1 MIYILFYNKKI
12 YIFTKMESIPYDKRS
27 GKIWFNGKTVEW
39 ADANIH
45 ILNHGLHYASCV
57 FEGERVYEGE
67 IFKLEE
73 HTQRLFHSAKRMG
86 IEVPYSEDEINK
98 ACKAIVNIQK
108 VQNGYVRPLIWRGSE
123 MMAISAQKN
132 KIHVAIATWEWGSYF
147 DPKLKLNGIK
157 LDISSWR
164 RPAPNTIPW
173 DTKAS
178 GLYMICTL
186 SKHEA
191 EAKGFTDSLMLDHEG
206 NIAEATG
213 ANIFFK
219 DKKGEIH
226 TPVPDSFLDG
236 ITRREVIKI
245 AKSKNI
251 KVIERKIKPEEM
263 KDFVGCFLT
272 GTAAEVTP
280 VSQISEYKFEV
291 CDVIKDLNET
301 YQNLVRKKSAA

>member
-1 MIYILFYNKKI
+1 
-12 YIFTKMESIPYDKRS
+12 METVPYDKRS

-57 FEGERVYEGE
+57 FEGERVYDGE

-73 HTQRLFHSAKRMG
+73 HTERLFHSADRMG
-86 IEVPYSEDEINK
+86 INVPYSQAQINE
-98 ACKAIVNIQK
+98 ACKKIINIQK

-147 DPKLKLNGIK
+147 DPKLKLKGIK
-157 LDISSWR
+157 LNISNWR

-173 DTKAS
+173 DTKAA

-191 EAKGFTDSLMLDHEG
+191 EAKGFADSLMLDHQG

-219 DKKGEIH
+219 DSNGDLH
-226 TPVPDSFLDG
+226 TPIPDSFLDG

-245 AKSKNI
+245 AKSKGI

-263 KDFVGCFLT
+263 KNFVGCFLT
-272 GTAAEVTP
+272 GTAAEITP
-280 VSQISEYKFEV
+280 VSQISEFNFKV
-291 CDVIKDLNET
+291 CDLITNLNKS

>member
-1 MIYILFYNKKI
+1 
-12 YIFTKMESIPYDKRS
+12 MESIPYDKRS
-27 GKIWFNGKTVEW
+27 GKIWFNGTAVEW
-39 ADANIH
+39 KDANIH

-57 FEGERVYEGE
+57 FEGERVYDGE

-73 HTQRLFHSAKRMG
+73 HTERLFYSAKRMG
-86 IEVPYSEDEINK
+86 IEVPYSREEINE
-98 ACKAIVNIQK
+98 ACKSIVKIQK
-108 VQNGYVRPLIWRGSE
+108 VKNGYVRPLIWRGSE

-147 DPKLKLNGIK
+147 DPKLKSKGIRLN
-157 LDISSWR
+157 ISSWR
-164 RPAPNTIPW
+164 RPNPNSIPW
-173 DTKAS
+173 DTKAA

-191 EAKGFTDSLMLDHEG
+191 ESNGYTDSLMLDHEG

-219 DKKGEIH
+219 NETGELH
-226 TPVPDSFLDG
+226 TPIPDSFLDG

-245 AKSKNI
+245 AKSKGI
-251 KVIERKIKPEEM
+251 KVIERKIKPGEM
-263 KDFVGCFLT
+263 KNFVGCFLT

-280 VSQISEYKFEV
+280 VSEINEYKFKI
-291 CDVIKDLNET
+291 CKTITDLNES
-301 YQNLVRKKSAA
+301 YQILVRKKSAA

>member
-1 MIYILFYNKKI
+1 
-12 YIFTKMESIPYDKRS
+12 METIPYDKRS

-39 ADANIH
+39 KDANIH

-57 FEGERVYEGE
+57 FEGERVYDGE

-73 HTQRLFHSAKRMG
+73 HTERLFYSAKRMG
-86 IEVPYSEDEINK
+86 IEVPYSREEINE
-98 ACKAIVNIQK
+98 ACKSIVKIQK
-108 VQNGYVRPLIWRGSE
+108 VKNGYVRPLIWRGSE

-157 LDISSWR
+157 LNISNWR

-173 DTKAS
+173 DTKAA

-191 EAKGFTDSLMLDHEG
+191 EAQGFTDSLMLDHKG
-206 NIAEATG
+206 YIAEATG
-213 ANIFFK
+213 ANVFFK
-219 DKKGEIH
+219 NKKGELH
-226 TPVPDSFLDG
+226 TPIPDSFLDG

-245 AKSKNI
+245 AKRKGI
-251 KVIERKIKPEEM
+251 TVVERKIKPEEM
-263 KDFVGCFLT
+263 KKFEGCFLT

-280 VSQISEYKFEV
+280 VSQINDLKFNV
-291 CDVIKDLNET
+291 CNMITDLNNA
-301 YQNLVRKKSAA
+301 YQNLVRKKDSAA